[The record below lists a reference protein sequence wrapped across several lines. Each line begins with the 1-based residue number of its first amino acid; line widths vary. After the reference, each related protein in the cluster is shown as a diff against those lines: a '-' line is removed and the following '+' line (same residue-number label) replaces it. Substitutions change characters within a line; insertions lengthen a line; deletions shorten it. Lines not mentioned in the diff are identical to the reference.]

1 MCCCCLCEVLIL
13 PSIYG
18 GRVHGRRNGVS
29 GENLEEDEK
38 SRTAVYLHWFS
49 VKAMLLIELKICRH
63 RIIRSE

>member
-1 MCCCCLCEVLIL
+1 M
-13 PSIYG
+13 
-18 GRVHGRRNGVS
+18 HGRRNGVS